1 MRPIV
6 MPTVGV
12 KRNMLMRRVG
22 SMMILREN
30 QLDPLESEWDEF
42 LGFLSTNSGDLGT
55 IRMLVRTDGGVA
67 NAGQRKRLAQVLGK
81 NNPLVAVVSDA
92 MKVRFAGATIAL
104 FQANYRQY
112 TTKELLQAYD
122 HLGLDR
128 EQRRIADTTLK
139 ELEAIL
145 YAAQ

>member
-1 MRPIV
+1 
-6 MPTVGV
+6 
-12 KRNMLMRRVG
+12 
-22 SMMILREN
+22 MMILREN
-30 QLDPLESEWDEF
+30 QQDPLESEWNEF
-42 LGFLSTNSGDLGT
+42 LGFLRANSDELHN

-67 NAGQRKRLAQVLGK
+67 NASQRKRLAQALGK

-112 TTKELLQAYD
+112 TTKELPQAYE

-128 EQRRIADTTLK
+128 EQRRIAEATLK
-139 ELEAIL
+139 ELEEIL
-145 YAAQ
+145 YASE

>member
-1 MRPIV
+1 
-6 MPTVGV
+6 MPASQT

-30 QLDPLESEWDEF
+30 QNDPFEFEWDEF
-42 LGFLSTNSGDLGT
+42 LGFLTKNSDDLVN

-67 NAGQRKRLAQVLGK
+67 NASQRKRLAVALGK

-92 MKVRFAGATIAL
+92 MKVRFAGATISL

-112 TTKELLQAYD
+112 TVKELPQAFE
-122 HLGLDR
+122 HLGLDA
-128 EQRRIADTTLK
+128 EQRRTANATLR
-139 ELEAIL
+139 ELEDEL
-145 YAAQ
+145 YAK

>member
-1 MRPIV
+1 
-6 MPTVGV
+6 
-12 KRNMLMRRVG
+12 
-22 SMMILREN
+22 MMILREN
-30 QLDPLESEWDEF
+30 QHDPLESEWDEF
-42 LGFLSTNSGDLGT
+42 LGFLTTNADDLT
-55 IRMLVRTDGGVA
+55 SIRMLVRTDGGVA
-67 NAGQRKRLAQVLGK
+67 NASQRKRLAQALGK

-112 TTKELLQAYD
+112 TTKELSQAYV

-128 EQRRIADTTLK
+128 EERKIAETTLK

-145 YAAQ
+145 YPAL